1 MYNVFRYNMNS
12 KAIEYFNI
20 FDHSGFY
27 KACKEAF
34 NKYKES
40 PSEFSEAVR
49 KNAFYYFAF
58 KAEYEV
64 LIRAWCGGTGEEEIK
79 IDIYQQL
86 QMNWNSFI
94 TIVYTKM
101 YIDERDKINGEK
113 EKNNA

>member
-12 KAIEYFNI
+12 KKIEHFDVFN
-20 FDHSGFY
+20 HSSFY
-27 KACKEAF
+27 EACKEAF

-64 LIRAWCGGTGEEEIK
+64 LVRAWCGGTGEEEIK

-94 TIVYTKM
+94 AIAYG
-101 YIDERDKINGEK
+101 KIFADLIEEEKGE
-113 EKNNA
+113 E

>member
-12 KAIEYFNI
+12 KEIEYFNV
-20 FDHSGFY
+20 FDHFGFY
-27 KACKEAF
+27 EACKKAF
-34 NKYKES
+34 NKYKEN

-64 LIRAWCGGTGEEEIK
+64 LIKAWCGGTGEEEIK

-86 QMNWNSFI
+86 QMNWKSFI
-94 TIVYTKM
+94 AVVYG
-101 YIDERDKINGEK
+101 KIFAEIMEEK
-113 EKNNA
+113 EENNA

>member
-12 KAIEYFNI
+12 KEIEHFNV
-20 FDHSGFY
+20 FDHSSFY
-27 KACKEAF
+27 EACKEAF
-34 NKYKES
+34 DKYKKS
-40 PSEFSEAVR
+40 YSEFSEAVR

-64 LIRAWCGGTGEEEIK
+64 LIKAWCGGTGEEEIK

-86 QMNWNSFI
+86 QMNWKSFI
-94 TIVYTKM
+94 AMLYG
-101 YIDERDKINGEK
+101 KIFAEIMEEEEK